1 MKVDAGGND
10 IQILTRVFN
19 LPEFAVCFTR
29 VRNSGRCDSCA
40 LLLQLFTMSNIQQFI
55 MIDHPGP
62 FFNVAAFLLGLLSLT
77 KTPPFWP
84 LAMLISTA
92 QLYIR
97 NFHRRPHSVLKIF
110 GFCISISLAG
120 TLANLAPALHA
131 LSSPVSS
138 ITMMAMMSFVESTI
152 SLFIVFV
159 DARVIGLGGNN
170 PWTKTLFFP
179 TLWASVWSGG
189 ITHLSPLG
197 RLIMWSP
204 AEGVGRLSWL
214 LPITGPSIFDWAV
227 AACAV
232 LLTEFVSQWL
242 MGPLDDS
249 PIKTSSSNK
258 HTLTL
263 ASLLAVLTLPSF
275 VINNIPL
282 HPSSLATTPLTVG
295 CVLPSTI
302 YDKKRETD
310 LAEFIET
317 SKKMTN
323 AHIIIW
329 PEGAVRFENA
339 QQKKEAFEQVSNSMS
354 GTYVGVSFDEFVPD
368 ESGGRSGK
376 RRNGFALIS
385 PLNRSDSIVE
395 FEYYKRYL
403 VPS

>member
-1 MKVDAGGND
+1 
-10 IQILTRVFN
+10 
-19 LPEFAVCFTR
+19 
-29 VRNSGRCDSCA
+29 
-40 LLLQLFTMSNIQQFI
+40 MSSVQQFI
-55 MIDHPGP
+55 MTDHPGVV
-62 FFNVAAFLLGLLSLT
+62 FNVAAFLLGLLSLT

-84 LAMLISTA
+84 LAMLISTS
-92 QLYIR
+92 QLYVR
-97 NFHRRPHSVLKIF
+97 NFHRRPHSVPKIF
-110 GFCISISLAG
+110 CFWVSISLAG

-131 LSSPVSS
+131 LSSPALSLA
-138 ITMMAMMSFVESTI
+138 MMACMSLIESAI

-159 DARVIGLGGNN
+159 DAKVIGLRGNN
-170 PWTKTLFFP
+170 PWTKILLFP

-189 ITHLSPLG
+189 ITHLTPLG

-232 LLTEFVSQWL
+232 LFTQFMSQWL
-242 MGPLDDS
+242 MGPDD
-249 PIKTSSSNK
+249 PPETPSSNNK
-258 HTLTL
+258 HILIL
-263 ASLLAVLTLPSF
+263 LSLLALLTLPSF
-275 VINNIPL
+275 VINDIPL
-282 HPSSLATTPLTVG
+282 PPSSLATTPLTVG
-295 CVLPSTI
+295 CVLPSII
-302 YDKKRETD
+302 YDKQKQTD
-310 LAEFIET
+310 LAEFIEV
-317 SKKMTN
+317 SKKMTD